1 MSIDVLALGAHPD
14 DIELSC
20 GGTVAKLV
28 KEGRTVALADLTA
41 GELGTRGTKEI
52 RAAEAEK
59 AATIL
64 GVTTRRNLQIA
75 DGNIEL
81 SKENLHKVIALI
93 RELRP
98 RILLIPHYH
107 ERHPDHEHAHVL
119 CKEAWFYS
127 GLEKIKTT
135 LDGAPQSA
143 YRPDNYFMFMQKYEF
158 TPTFIINVSE
168 HFETRMQSIRAH
180 ASQFFNPKSA
190 ERETLLSK
198 PNFLELI
205 ETRAKYYGH
214 LIGVQY
220 GEPFESPVSIGV
232 GNLFDLVVAKG

>member
-1 MSIDVLALGAHPD
+1 MTVDVLAIGAHPD

-20 GGTVAKLV
+20 AGTVAKLV
-28 KEGRTVALADLTA
+28 TEGHTVALADLTA
-41 GELGTRGTKEI
+41 GELGTRGTQEI
-52 RAAEAEK
+52 RAHEAAEA
-59 AATIL
+59 ARIL
-64 GVTTRRNLQIA
+64 GVATRRNLEIP
-75 DGNIEL
+75 DGNIEC
-81 SKENLHKVIALI
+81 SRENLHKVITLI

-98 RILLIPHYH
+98 KILLIPHSH
-107 ERHPDHEHAHVL
+107 ERHPDHEHAHIL
-119 CKEAWFYS
+119 CKEGWFYS
-127 GLEKIKTT
+127 GLEKIATE
-135 LDGAPQSA
+135 LNGASQLP

-158 TPTFIINVSE
+158 TPTFIIDISK

-180 ASQFFNPKSA
+180 TSQFFNPKSN

-198 PNFLELI
+198 PNFLQLI

-214 LIGVQY
+214 LIGAQY